1 MAAIASLAEARFI
14 DINTLDFPLT
24 FNDIKSK
31 TPNTFWGTDV
41 TADELLLAGFAL
53 IIPTP
58 KPEGDVVTEVE
69 PELIDGQFHQTWQSR
84 PYTLEE
90 KKAILDQVKFDKLNT
105 IESLKLQCLAKGYP
119 YQFTPG
125 VYYHIQMRDSDR
137 TNILGLTEI
146 SARNPG
152 VSQKFRT
159 FENVTVILTS
169 EELVTMSD
177 AVGVAYS
184 SLMESMWSF
193 KDTIDSAS
201 DESQMSSIPG
211 DLESLYSDHL
221 NWPVVNS

>member
-1 MAAIASLAEARFI
+1 MTAIANLTDARFI

-24 FNDIKSK
+24 FKDIKNK

-41 TADELLLAGFAL
+41 TADELLLVGFAL
-53 IIPTP
+53 IIPSP
-58 KPEGDVVTEVE
+58 KPEGDVVLEVE
-69 PELIDGQFHQTWQSR
+69 PELIDGQFHQAWQARS
-84 PYTLEE
+84 YTPEE

-105 IESLKLQCLAKGYP
+105 IELLKSQCLAKGYP
-119 YQFTPG
+119 YQFSPG

-137 TNILGLTEI
+137 TNILGLTEM

-152 VSQKFRT
+152 VDQKFRT
-159 FENVTVILTS
+159 FENVTVTLTS
-169 EELVTMSD
+169 QELATMSD

-184 SLMESMWSF
+184 SLMQSMWGF
-193 KDTIDSAS
+193 KDTIDYAS

-211 DLESLYSDHL
+211 DLESLYRNHL